1 VSAAYR
7 NDQRQE
13 FVNNLAYK
21 HGTGLGTAPWYGVPG
36 TAYDFGSSKS
46 AGATYH
52 TDASHPT
59 GYGYQGSVS
68 QYHSQPA
75 YGYAKTATATAND
88 QHAGTATAAGPP
100 GHHCSCGNS
109 ERLDIAP
116 TPHDVNYGPSPR
128 LDKAGLPIPSP
139 GYGPSVIGGAVDH
152 AGAATGYGGL
162 AIDGKAAAASYG
174 AHGHTSAG
182 SKVGYDD
189 RGTVPAGYVS
199 GRYES
204 VGYGYSY

>member
-1 VSAAYR
+1 MSAAYR

-13 FVNNLAYK
+13 YVNNLAYK

-68 QYHSQPA
+68 QYHSQPS
-75 YGYAKTATATAND
+75 YGTGYGKTAKEHVTAAKTAGP
-88 QHAGTATAAGPP
+88 AG
-100 GHHCSCGNS
+100 HCSCSNA
-109 ERLDIAP
+109 ERLDIP
-116 TPHDVNYGPSPR
+116 PPPPHASIHNGVKYPAPR
-128 LDKAGLPIPSP
+128 LDKAGIPAGGYRASP
-139 GYGPSVIGGAVDH
+139 PSVIGGAVDH
-152 AGAATGYGGL
+152 GAGYGL
-162 AIDGKAAAASYG
+162 ARPIDSKGASYPHS
-174 AHGHTSAG
+174 AAG

-189 RGTVPAGYVS
+189 MTVPAGYVS

-204 VGYGYSY
+204 VGYGYLY